1 MGSEK
6 LHLVILGGTGFVGSA
21 IMRRLALLP
30 PGSIEARVLVRSVKG
45 KSLSHFPDVTVI
57 EGSLPDIPP
66 SLFPK
71 EPHVVVHLATK
82 QIDHDRSGYTYNN
95 VLGTRSLLRMLP
107 ASTMGLIY
115 ASSTSVYGQGPHEG
129 VRERDARLDPKTD
142 LAKSRAAAESAIIS
156 AMSDRRKSAVI
167 LRPRFILGLEDRYTL
182 PAIIK
187 MVKAGF
193 LIGSGQQAYSVI
205 DVDDYAEIIVR
216 LARRI
221 AATDETRDGTRLC
234 MPANGF
240 PAPGNDFEP
249 CRCPINR
256 LLHTQPSNGER
267 CFVSYVGWTKQIPA
281 TAGRCVSTDSVST
294 YNRYGGRCSV
304 SYVGWTKQI
313 PATAGRCEST
323 DSVSACNR
331 YGGRCSVSACNR
343 YGERCSVSHAGWT
356 KYRSPQ
362 LRGQLVKSPFPYPLS
377 PSGGEGRVRGKGFRE
392 FMETCTKQ
400 IPATAGRCVSTD
412 SVSACNRYGRQ
423 ICTPFHVGYQQ
434 PLSLSV
440 IVNSICETLNIAH
453 PKRTLPAP
461 AWRQIARLLRLL
473 PLDRAVS
480 LSTRLEL
487 IGFSHFFD
495 VSALTAEI
503 GPGITEK
510 DPVQVLSEAL
520 KRLETSRVEGVAG

>member
-1 MGSEK
+1 MIIGKLFIGSSLIEEIIMETEQ

-21 IMRRLALLP
+21 IMRRIALLP

-71 EPHVVVHLATK
+71 ERHVVVHLATK

-129 VRERDARLDPKTD
+129 VREKDARLDPKTD

-221 AATDETRDGTRLC
+221 AASDGTSDGGSDGGICSVSTYSRS
-234 MPANGF
+234 G
-240 PAPGNDFEP
+240 G
-249 CRCPINR
+249 RCSVN
-256 LLHTQPSNGER
+256 
-267 CFVSYVGWTKQIPA
+267 YVGWTKQIPA
-281 TAGRCVSTDSVST
+281 IAG
-294 YNRYGGRCSV
+294 
-304 SYVGWTKQI
+304 I
-313 PATAGRCEST
+313 
-323 DSVSACNR
+323 
-331 YGGRCSVSACNR
+331 
-343 YGERCSVSHAGWT
+343 
-356 KYRSPQ
+356 
-362 LRGQLVKSPFPYPLS
+362 
-377 PSGGEGRVRGKGFRE
+377 
-392 FMETCTKQ
+392 
-400 IPATAGRCVSTD
+400 CVSTD
-412 SVSACNRYGRQ
+412 SVSAYNRAGHLL
-423 ICTPFHVGYQQ
+423 CTPFHVGYQQ

-503 GPGITEK
+503 GPEIMEK

-520 KRLETSRVEGVAG
+520 KKVKSLRVKDVAS